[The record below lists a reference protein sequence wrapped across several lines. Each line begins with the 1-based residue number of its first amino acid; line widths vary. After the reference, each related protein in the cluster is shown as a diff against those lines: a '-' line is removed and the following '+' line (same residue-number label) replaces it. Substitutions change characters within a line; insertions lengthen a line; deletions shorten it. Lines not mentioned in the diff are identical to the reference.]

1 MPWFLQQ
8 GHSAHTRSPG
18 HEKRTLKACTDKASL
33 SFKIQTWILI
43 LRDFSAQVPD
53 GLMDAWISLST
64 FLQCHPSLH
73 AILQNTWI
81 EDAVQIINSYPLSW
95 LPPKCRASLQP
106 LSRAHRF
113 SKHAFLNYGP
123 EEGTAQASGPE
134 QDLGHPPTAAR
145 SYYWAMAQG
154 RPCRR
159 RTEHSKGT
167 LAPAPAKGTQAPRT
181 RLCIHRWSLEP

>member
-1 MPWFLQQ
+1 MPRFLQQ

-18 HEKRTLKACTDKASL
+18 HKKRTLKACTDKANL
-33 SFKIQTWILI
+33 NFKIQTWILI
-43 LRDFSAQVPD
+43 LRDFSTQAPD
-53 GLMDAWISLST
+53 GLMDAWISVST

-73 AILQNTWI
+73 AILQKTRV

-95 LPPKCRASLQP
+95 FPPPNAGHPCTRALQP

-145 SYYWAMAQG
+145 SYY
-154 RPCRR
+154 
-159 RTEHSKGT
+159 
-167 LAPAPAKGTQAPRT
+167 
-181 RLCIHRWSLEP
+181 